1 MDQKHLSMSRNVN
14 LLHIIEGDESGRR
27 ELLKEIKGPT
37 LVCNPKTFIR
47 LPYIKFLVE
56 LWGQMII
63 SLGRILRALC
73 PEKSQCLT

>member
-1 MDQKHLSMSRNVN
+1 MDF
-14 LLHIIEGDESGRR
+14 LHSIEADESGRR

-37 LVCNPKTFIR
+37 LVCHPKTFIR

-63 SLGRILRALC
+63 SLDPVLRALC
-73 PEKSQCLT
+73 PEKSQRLT

>member
-1 MDQKHLSMSRNVN
+1 MHF
-14 LLHIIEGDESGRR
+14 LHSIEADESGRR

-37 LVCNPKTFIR
+37 LVCHPKTFIR

-63 SLGRILRALC
+63 SLDPVLRALC
-73 PEKSQCLT
+73 PEKSQRLT

>member
-14 LLHIIEGDESGRR
+14 FLHIIEGDESGRR
-27 ELLKEIKGPT
+27 ELLKEVKDPT
-37 LVCNPKTFIR
+37 LVCHPKTFIR

-63 SLGRILRALC
+63 SLGQILRALY

>member
-14 LLHIIEGDESGRR
+14 FLHSFEGDESGRR

-37 LVCNPKTFIR
+37 LVCHPKTVIR
-47 LPYIKFLVE
+47 LPYMKFLVE

-63 SLGRILRALC
+63 SLDPVLRALC